1 MDEYDMNWLR
11 GRDYVEVTFPTNT
24 REKNLLLKMAE
35 EGVEGVVITA
45 QNRDGSVVGHVPLK
59 CVLFRR
65 PPKVPSTSAEEL
77 AARLPRYRAKSGQKT
92 EQNNEDDDLP
102 FEPDL
107 DEI

>member
-65 PPKVPSTSAEEL
+65 PPKAPSATAEEL
-77 AARLPRYRAKSGQKT
+77 AARLPRFRGSIAQKT
-92 EQNNEDDDLP
+92 DENSGADDLP
-102 FEPDL
+102 LEPDF

>member
-1 MDEYDMNWLR
+1 MDEYDMNWIR

-45 QNRDGSVVGHVPLK
+45 QNRDGSVVGHVPLT

-65 PPKVPSTSAEEL
+65 PPVKREMSEEQKEIIT
-77 AARLPRYRAKSGQKT
+77 ARLRLAQKT
-92 EQNNEDDDLP
+92 PKTDETNEDDILP
-102 FEPDL
+102 FEV
-107 DEI
+107 